1 MGNMMMYVLC
11 IVTLSDI
18 NKNKIIF
25 GFQFSLDAEK
35 RSFES
40 TVKIERYIFIF
51 SHLNLTV
58 FNCWYL

>member
-18 NKNKIIF
+18 NKNKILF
-25 GFQFSLDAEK
+25 GFRFSLDAEK

-40 TVKIERYIFIF
+40 TVKIGRYIFIF

-58 FNCWYL
+58 LNCWHL